1 MKIKPAV
8 LVGVLF
14 VALFVIVAYVFQ
26 AFGYWNPPGVEST
39 YESDHDDHDETEV
52 ESEYVELGY
61 ISDLLEGSMNLHDFL
76 EDYDVDISCVSGKLG
91 IANSEIKKDARD
103 IKDKL
108 GIDMS
113 DIRAIIDE
121 CMGLEARPDPHSVE
135 TETTE
140 TEHEPETD
148 EVESVIV
155 DEGLVYVSDELVG
168 SDNLMEFLK
177 NNDIPADCLAEKLGI
192 GEKELDQSA
201 KDIKEELVIDMTDIR
216 FAIDDCLGLP
226 QREDPHTVTDET
238 EVEESES
245 IDKAIEEEPKEEDED
260 VGLDDSDTHQAASDL
275 PQLMGKD
282 NIKSYCEENSIPVD
296 CVASKLN
303 LDVKALD
310 MQGGKLSRE
319 IGMDMSALRD
329 LVSSCCL

>member
-8 LVGVLF
+8 LVGILFVVLF
-14 VALFVIVAYVFQ
+14 VVVAYVFQ

-39 YESDHDDHDETEV
+39 YESDHDEHDETEV

-91 IANSEIKKDARD
+91 IANSETKKDARD

-121 CMGLEARPDPHSVE
+121 CMGLEARPDPHAVE

-140 TEHEPETD
+140 TEHESETD

-177 NNDIPADCLAEKLGI
+177 ENNIPADCLAGKLGI
-192 GEKELDQSA
+192 SEGELDSSA
-201 KDIKEELVIDMTDIR
+201 KDLKEKLVIDMTDIR

-226 QREDPHTVTDET
+226 QREDPHAEVGTETHDEI
-238 EVEESES
+238 VDEEE
-245 IDKAIEEEPKEEDED
+245 IEEPMLS
-260 VGLDDSDTHQAASDL
+260 VDTNL
-275 PQLMGKD
+275 PQLMGSD
-282 NIKSYCEENSIPVD
+282 NVKEYCETNGIQLN
-296 CVASKLN
+296 CVASKLGVTLEE
-303 LDVKALD
+303 LDIS
-310 MQGGKLSRE
+310 GGKLAPE
-319 IGMDMSALRD
+319 VGMDMNDLRD
-329 LVSSCCL
+329 IVLSCQH